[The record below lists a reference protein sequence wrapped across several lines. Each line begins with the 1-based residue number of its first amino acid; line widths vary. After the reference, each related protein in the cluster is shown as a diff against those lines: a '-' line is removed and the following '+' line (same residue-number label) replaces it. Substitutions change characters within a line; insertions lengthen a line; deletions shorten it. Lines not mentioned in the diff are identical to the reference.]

1 MLRADMP
8 EYQCHSQWMG
18 KDQTMVSDELGKQ
31 LHDRATRGEALSPEE
46 QAQLKDW
53 YATQDRAEADQLGF
67 TATAETVDLLQA
79 QIDSAVAQLATIT
92 RRIQEIATENK
103 ALRREIAALGRQL
116 AQQDSPQPV

>member
-1 MLRADMP
+1 
-8 EYQCHSQWMG
+8 
-18 KDQTMVSDELGKQ
+18 MVSDELGKQ

-53 YATQDRAEADQLGF
+53 YATQDRSEADQLGF

-103 ALRREIAALGRQL
+103 ALRREIAALCRQL